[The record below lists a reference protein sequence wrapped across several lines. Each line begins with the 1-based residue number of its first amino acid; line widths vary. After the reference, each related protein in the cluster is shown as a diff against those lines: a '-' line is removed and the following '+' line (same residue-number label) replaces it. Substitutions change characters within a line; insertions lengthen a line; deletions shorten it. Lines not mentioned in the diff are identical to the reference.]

1 MDILEIKRQLANVNY
16 SSAIDRYNY
25 LKQRFFTEYSAAA
38 NMEEQAVQEWFQDN
52 IINEVN
58 ENPIEEQETLT
69 NELFEQVRNALI
81 ETLNGNRQLQQKRAE
96 LRQQANEKKS
106 FGTKFFQQEANDI
119 LSEDE
124 LKQYVLQQLSM
135 MKGANKGFTIE
146 DIVNQV
152 KSYRNKALLSKGGV
166 RSSYKS
172 YGRATKG
179 YFREAMVFNAFSK
192 MSELLDQKTTTVM
205 AVGSEKVNGKDTL
218 YDTYISFLNNITGN
232 FNLMATENVDI
243 GYGMQVKSWIA
254 PWEADPV
261 SYWNNKYG
269 FSVGSRADL
278 LNRYQSEVGEM
289 WNWIKGVL
297 FLEKYATKAIGE
309 NQLGWI
315 TGRSFYWTADLISN
329 FRAMNY
335 YLAFNKRSKGGLSAT
350 VSWQQEPAFDN

>member
-1 MDILEIKRQLANVNY
+1 MDALEIKRQLANVSY
-16 SSAIDRYNY
+16 SQAIDRYNY
-25 LKQRFFTEYSAAA
+25 LKQRFFIEYSAAA
-38 NMEEQAVQEWFQDN
+38 NMEEQAVQEWFQEN

-58 ENPIEEQETLT
+58 ENPIEDQEDLT
-69 NELFEQVRNALI
+69 NQLFEQIRAALI
-81 ETLNGNRQLQQKRAE
+81 ETLDGNRQLQQKRTE
-96 LRQQANEKKS
+96 LRQLAVERKNYGSKM
-106 FGTKFFQQEANDI
+106 FQQEANNI

-124 LKQYVLQQLSM
+124 LKQYVIQQLSTM
-135 MKGANKGFTIE
+135 QGANKGFTIE

-192 MSELLDQKTTTVM
+192 LSELLEQKTIPVM
-205 AVGSEKVNGKDTL
+205 ATGSEKINGKDTL
-218 YDTYISFLNNITGN
+218 YDTYISFFNNISGN
-232 FNLMATENVDI
+232 FNLMTTENVDI

-254 PWEADPV
+254 PWEADSL
-261 SYWNNKYG
+261 SYWNSKYG

-278 LNRYQSEVGEM
+278 LSRYQSEIGEM
-289 WNWIKGVL
+289 WNWIKGVI
-297 FLEKYATKAIGE
+297 FLERYATKAIGE

-315 TGRSFYWTADLISN
+315 TGRSFYWTADLIAN

-335 YLAFNKRSKGGLSAT
+335 YLAFNKRSKGTLSAT